1 MFLSSVRLGSYVL
14 FSVRSL
20 WDRAESSK
28 QGSHGFVG
36 WIPLD
41 FLHYNECFPAG
52 ELKISVSV
60 SKWQSQ
66 RRTNLLWPHLPS
78 GDNYRSEAIDVL
90 HLTTL
95 FLEFVTLAILFALF
109 ALCVSGVF
117 RFWSLSAMSCTD

>member
-1 MFLSSVRLGSYVL
+1 ML

-78 GDNYRSEAIDVL
+78 GDNYRSEATDVL
-90 HLTTL
+90 HLIAL
-95 FLEFVTLAILFALF
+95 FLEFVTLAVLFALF
-109 ALCVSGVF
+109 APCVPGVSF
-117 RFWSLSAMSCTD
+117 SVSIRDGSC